1 MLILQSPIRHVF
13 DMRRILT
20 ILAVLLACLTAVN
33 AQTKSSLVGV
43 VKDEQGQ
50 GLQGVVVYVKSS
62 PDVGAQTDH
71 YGNFELK
78 NIPSG
83 KQVIVVSMLGMSEE
97 EIVYTGQESAIVT
110 LREQSSVLDDVVVT
124 GIVTRNKNSFTG
136 SAATFSGKEL
146 KTIVSG
152 NIFQSLKTLEPS
164 MTIVENNLRG
174 ADPNAMP
181 DLEIRGKTSIVGE
194 LDSEYSNVPNQPLFI
209 LDGMEV
215 DIDAII
221 NLNID
226 RVKSVTVLKDA
237 ASTAIYGSKAANGVI
252 VVETVPPEPGQL
264 RVSYSANIGLQFPDL
279 TDYNLMNASEK
290 LEFERLAG
298 RYTSKTENE
307 SPEQDALDELYYSR
321 LKDVRAGVDSYWLS
335 DPLRVAFNHT
345 HNLYVDGGDQ
355 SMQYGIGVNYGDED
369 GVMKGSEREIMGG
382 NIQVRYRKRNFTFS
396 NNFNITV
403 VNADK
408 EPVSFDQFANANP
421 YYRKHA
427 DDGSVPLLLES
438 IDVAGSNIYNPLA
451 LSSIV
456 NTDHSRDMTISDNLD
471 LTYRFLGMFSLRA
484 TIGLNKS
491 ISESEAFKS
500 PEHPDFIGSVT
511 DKKGLYSEN
520 RTDNFTYNGRV
531 VFSFGKLFRGVH
543 NVSANASWDFS
554 NRDTRRNGYSITGF
568 VGDKHQNPAF
578 SAGFDQGTKPDY
590 NISRSRS
597 TGFLV
602 SANYAYHGRYMLDLN
617 YRLDGSSVFGAQKM
631 FTGTWSMGVAWDITN
646 EKWFKADWITFLKLR
661 YSIGNPGNQNFDAY
675 MSSGIYEYNPDYT
688 NVFGESAILLKP
700 ANRNL
705 AWQKTLDQN
714 IGLDFTAW
722 DDRIRL
728 GVDYYYK
735 NTDPLLVSISLPPSA
750 GQTRA
755 YTNLG
760 GQISKGFSGMLNI
773 VAVKTAET
781 RLGFNF
787 SFRQNR
793 SEYVNI
799 GNSLDF
805 MNQKGSSEVFRRY
818 YDGASPD
825 DIWAV
830 RSMGIDPATGRE
842 VFLTKDGRYTFQYNA
857 DDEVKVGST
866 APDLEG
872 VIGISFYWKQFSAM
886 VNCRYEYGGQVFAS
900 ALYNKVEN
908 LSEQQLYY
916 NVDRRAL
923 YDRWQKPGD
932 NARFKAIDNLD
943 TTPMSSR
950 FVLDENILSL
960 ESISIG
966 YDSSARWLQ
975 KIKVQGA
982 SIRLYANNI
991 LRLSSVKEERGIEY
1005 PYANSIT
1012 MSVSLRF

>member
-1 MLILQSPIRHVF
+1 MKRYIIILVYICLSVINVHAQRNTTLI
-13 DMRRILT
+13 
-20 ILAVLLACLTAVN
+20 
-33 AQTKSSLVGV
+33 GV

-50 GLQGVVVYVKSS
+50 GLQGVVVYVKSAPS
-62 PDVGAQTDH
+62 VGAQTDY

-78 NIPSG
+78 NIPAG
-83 KQVIVVSMLGMSEE
+83 KQKIVISMLGMGEE
-97 EIVYTGQESAIVT
+97 EIIFTGQESAIVT
-110 LREQSSVLDDVVVT
+110 LHEQSSTLDDVIVT

-136 SAATFSGKEL
+136 SAATFSGKEIKL
-146 KTIVSG
+146 VSAG
-152 NIFQSLKTLEPS
+152 NLFQSIQTLEPS

-221 NLNID
+221 NLNVD

-252 VVETVPPEPGQL
+252 VVETVPPAPGQL
-264 RVSYSANIGLQFPDL
+264 RVSYTANLGVQFPDL
-279 TDYNLMNASEK
+279 TDYSLMNASEK

-298 RYTSKTENE
+298 RYTSKSENE

-321 LKDVRAGVDSYWLS
+321 LKAVRSGVDSYWLS

-355 SMQYGIGVNYGDED
+355 NMQYGIGVNYGNED
-369 GVMKGSEREIMGG
+369 GVMKGSAREILGG
-382 NIQVRYRKRNFTFS
+382 NIQVRYRKKNFTFS
-396 NNFNITV
+396 NNFNMTV
-403 VNADK
+403 VNASK
-408 EPVSFDQFANANP
+408 EPVSFDTFANANP
-421 YYRKHA
+421 YYRKTA
-427 DDGSVPLLLES
+427 DDGTTPLLLES

-451 LSSIV
+451 LMSIT
-456 NTDHSRDMTISDNLD
+456 NTDASSDMAISDNLD

-484 TIGLNKS
+484 TLGLTKN

-520 RTDNFTYNGRV
+520 RTDNLTYNGRV
-531 VFSFGKLFRGVH
+531 IFSFGKLFKGVH

-554 NRDTRRNGYSITGF
+554 NRDTKRNGYSITGF

-590 NISRSRS
+590 NVSRSRS

-602 SANYAYHGRYMLDLN
+602 SANYAYHGRYMFDLN

-631 FTGTWSMGVAWDITN
+631 FTGTWSVGVAWDITN
-646 EKWFKADWITFLKLR
+646 EKWFNADWINFLKIR
-661 YSIGNPGNQNFDAY
+661 YSVGNPGNQNFDAY

-688 NVFGESAILLKP
+688 NLFGESAVLVKS

-714 IGLDFTAW
+714 IGIDFTAW
-722 DDRIRL
+722 DDRIRF
-728 GVDYYYK
+728 GADYYHK

-760 GQISKGFSGMLNI
+760 GQISQGFSGTLNI
-773 VAVKTAET
+773 VALKTAAS
-781 RLGFNF
+781 RLGVNF

-793 SEYVNI
+793 SKFVNI

-842 VFLTKDGRYTFQYNA
+842 VFLTKKGEYTFQYNA

-872 VIGISFYWKQFSAM
+872 VIGLSFYWKQLSVM

-943 TTPMSSR
+943 STPMSSR
-950 FVLDENILSL
+950 FVLDENVLSL
-960 ESISIG
+960 ESVSVG

-975 KIKVQGA
+975 KIRVQGA
-982 SIRLYANNI
+982 SIRLYANN
-991 LRLSSVKEERGIEY
+991 LFRLSSVKEERGIEY
-1005 PYANSIT
+1005 PYANSVT
-1012 MSVSLRF
+1012 MSISLRF

>member
-1 MLILQSPIRHVF
+1 MKRYLI
-13 DMRRILT
+13 ILIT
-20 ILAVLLACLTAVN
+20 FLLVASSALAQRNST
-33 AQTKSSLVGV
+33 LVGV
-43 VKDEQGQ
+43 VKDEQGI
-50 GLQGVVVYVKSS
+50 GLQGVVVYVKSAPS
-62 PDVGAQTDH
+62 VGTQTDH

-83 KQVIVVSMLGMSEE
+83 KQTIIVSMLGMGEE
-97 EIVYTGQESAIVT
+97 TITFTGQESAIVT
-110 LREQSSVLDDVVVT
+110 LHEQSSTLDDVIVT

-146 KTIVSG
+146 KLVATG
-152 NIFQSLKTLEPS
+152 NIFQSLTTLEPS
-164 MTIVENNLRG
+164 MTVIENNLRG

-194 LDSEYSNVPNQPLFI
+194 IDSEYGNVPNQPLFI

-215 DIDAII
+215 DIDAIT
-221 NLNID
+221 NLNVD
-226 RVKSVTVLKDA
+226 RIKSVTILKDA

-264 RVSYSANIGLQFPDL
+264 RLSYTANLGVQVPDL
-279 TDYNLMNASEK
+279 TDYNLMNAREK

-298 RYTSKTENE
+298 RYTSKSESE
-307 SPEQDALDELYYSR
+307 SPEQDALYELYYSR
-321 LKDVRAGVDSYWLS
+321 LKAVRSGVDSYWLS
-335 DPLRVAFNHT
+335 DPLRVAFNHS

-355 SMQYGIGVNYGDED
+355 NMQYGIGINYGNED
-369 GVMKGSEREIMGG
+369 GVMKGSAREILGG
-382 NIQVRYRKRNFTFS
+382 NIQVRYRKKNFTFS

-421 YYRKHA
+421 YYRKRA
-427 DDGSVPLLLES
+427 DDGTIPLLLES

-451 LSSIV
+451 LRNITNTSI
-456 NTDHSRDMTISDNLD
+456 SKDMAISDNLD
-471 LTYRFLGMFSLRA
+471 LTYRFMGMFSIRA
-484 TIGLNKS
+484 TVGLTKN
-491 ISESEAFKS
+491 ISENEMFKS

-511 DKKGLYSEN
+511 DKKGLYSES

-531 VFSFGKLFRGVH
+531 IFSFGKMFKGVH

-554 NRDTRRNGYSITGF
+554 NRDTKRAGYNITGF

-578 SAGFDQGTKPDY
+578 SAGFDQGTKPEY
-590 NISRSRS
+590 NVSRSRS

-617 YRLDGSSVFGAQKM
+617 YRLDGSSVFGAQRM

-646 EKWFKADWITFLKLR
+646 EKWFKADWITFLKIR
-661 YSIGNPGNQNFDAY
+661 YSVGNPGNQNFDAY

-688 NVFGESAILLKP
+688 NIFGESAILLKS

-728 GVDYYYK
+728 AFDYYHK
-735 NTDPLLVSISLPPSA
+735 NTDPLLVSITLPPSA

-760 GQISKGFSGMLNI
+760 GQISQGFSGTFNV
-773 VAVKTAET
+773 VALKTATT
-781 RLGFNF
+781 RLGVNF

-793 SEYVNI
+793 STYVNI
-799 GNSLDF
+799 GDKLDF

-842 VFLTKDGRYTFQYNA
+842 VFLTKEGKYTFQYNA

-872 VIGISFYWKQFSAM
+872 VIGLSFYWKQLSVM
-886 VNCRYEYGGQVFAS
+886 VNCRYDVGGQVFAS

-943 TTPMSSR
+943 STPMSSR
-950 FVLDENILSL
+950 FVLDENVLTL
-960 ESISIG
+960 ESVSVG
-966 YDSSARWLQ
+966 YDTSARWLQ
-975 KIKVQGA
+975 KIRVQGA
-982 SIRLYANNI
+982 SIRLYANN
-991 LRLSSVKEERGIEY
+991 LFRWSSVREERGIEY
-1005 PYANSIT
+1005 PYANSVT
-1012 MSVSLRF
+1012 MSISLRF

>member
-1 MLILQSPIRHVF
+1 MRKYIILLFCFLLSLGNLSAQRNSTLI
-13 DMRRILT
+13 
-20 ILAVLLACLTAVN
+20 
-33 AQTKSSLVGV
+33 GV

-50 GLQGVVVYVKSS
+50 GLPGVAVYVKSAPS
-62 PDVGAQTDH
+62 IGVQTDY

-78 NIPSG
+78 NIPEG
-83 KQVIVVSMLGMSEE
+83 KQKIIVFMLGMGEE
-97 EIVYTGQESAIVT
+97 EIIFTGQESAIIT
-110 LREQSSVLDDVVVT
+110 LHEQSSTLDDVVVT

-136 SAATFSGKEL
+136 SAATFTSKEI
-146 KTIVSG
+146 KMVSAG
-152 NIFQSLKTLEPS
+152 NLFQSIQTLEPS

-194 LDSEYSNVPNQPLFI
+194 LDSEYSNIPNQPLFI

-221 NLNID
+221 NLNVD

-252 VVETVPPEPGQL
+252 VVETVPPAPGQL
-264 RVSYSANIGLQFPDL
+264 RVSYTANLGVQFPDL

-298 RYTSKTENE
+298 RYTSKSENE

-321 LKDVRAGVDSYWLS
+321 LKAVRAGVDSYWLS

-355 SMQYGIGVNYGDED
+355 NMQYGIGVNYGNED
-369 GVMKGSEREIMGG
+369 GVMKGSSREILGG
-382 NIQVRYRKRNFTFS
+382 NIQVRYRKKNFTFS

-403 VNADK
+403 VNAAK
-408 EPVSFDQFANANP
+408 EPVSFDTYANANP
-421 YYRKHA
+421 YYRKKA
-427 DDGSVPLLLES
+427 DDGTIPLLLES
-438 IDVAGSNIYNPLA
+438 IDIAGSNIYNPLA
-451 LSSIV
+451 LMSIT
-456 NTDHSRDMTISDNLD
+456 NTDNSRDMAISDNLD
-471 LTYRFLGMFSLRA
+471 LTYRFLGMFSIRA
-484 TIGLNKS
+484 TLGLTKS

-531 VFSFGKLFRGVH
+531 IFSFGKLFKGVH

-578 SAGFDQGTKPDY
+578 SAGFDQGTKPEY

-597 TGFLV
+597 TGFLM
-602 SANYAYHGRYMLDLN
+602 SASYAYHGRYMLDLN

-646 EKWFKADWITFLKLR
+646 EKWFKSDWITLLKIR

-675 MSSGIYEYNPDYT
+675 MSSGIYEYNPNYT
-688 NVFGESAILLKP
+688 NVFGESAILNKS

-714 IGLDFTAW
+714 FGLDFTAW

-760 GQISKGFSGMLNI
+760 GQISQGFSGTFNF
-773 VAVKTAET
+773 VALKTATT
-781 RLGFNF
+781 RLGLNF

-793 SEYVNI
+793 SKYVNI

-842 VFLTKDGRYTFQYNA
+842 VFLTKEGKYTFQYNA

-872 VIGISFYWKQFSAM
+872 VVGLSLYWKQLSFM

-932 NARFKAIDNLD
+932 NAKFKAIDNLD
-943 TTPMSSR
+943 STPMSSR
-950 FVLDENILSL
+950 FVLDENVLSL
-960 ESISIG
+960 ESVSLG
-966 YDSSARWLQ
+966 YDTSAKWLQ
-975 KIKVQGA
+975 RIKVQGA
-982 SIRLYANNI
+982 SIRLYMNN
-991 LRLSSVKEERGIEY
+991 LFRWSSVREERGIEY
-1005 PYANSIT
+1005 PYANSVT
-1012 MSVSLRF
+1012 MSISLRF